1 MKRWKRM
8 LAGGLC
14 TAMAIALAGCG
25 ESGSAD
31 ADVSISMW
39 IFSSMDGE
47 DYTEYEEN
55 PVVQYT
61 LEKTWGPENKKLAI
75 DYWTPA
81 PGSENDNYQTM
92 ISSGDLPDVLD
103 ATVADTPITMFEN
116 GNILDIT
123 DYVKEYMPNYLS
135 FLEKNPDVK
144 ASAIDI
150 IDGEEHYLQICSGF
164 DALDY
169 YYFGYEY
176 RRDWIVK
183 YGKNPV
189 TGEAFTGGY
198 ADPADPDSWEDN
210 VVFPSGGSDPVYIS
224 DWEWMFEI
232 FQAAQA
238 DLGIK
243 DSYCLSM
250 YYPGYTWSGGLCSC
264 FGGGI
269 PVWYVDAQNRV
280 KFGGDSE
287 QFRTYLQCLNTWYEK
302 GWLDHDFYQRTGD
315 NFYAIDDTSVRQ
327 GKVGMWMGLEGQFGK
342 RMDMGDE
349 LTSDI
354 CVYGCAYPINDIY
367 GSDACRNVEP
377 DCVQSSSMIGTKYY
391 ITKTAAD
398 KDLATILS
406 YFDYFYTEEGALL
419 RTLGLNAQQVA
430 ERNDSLYQKWGL
442 EDGAYTVGE
451 DGSYIRSEVINND
464 SGVLGDACRI
474 SKIPG
479 ITLIENVDKGY
490 AVSYEHSLATWIQ
503 YKNAGSIMGSA
514 ITEKMSTEDSKI
526 FTNSLSKVLEWL
538 EKNTADMIRG
548 LKDPYSDDDWA
559 TWCKTLQKY
568 NYESIIDVCQPYAD
582 KYQIR

>member
-1 MKRWKRM
+1 
-8 LAGGLC
+8 
-14 TAMAIALAGCG
+14 
-25 ESGSAD
+25 
-31 ADVSISMW
+31 
-39 IFSSMDGE
+39 
-47 DYTEYEEN
+47 
-55 PVVQYT
+55 
-61 LEKTWGPENKKLAI
+61 
-75 DYWTPA
+75 
-81 PGSENDNYQTM
+81 
-92 ISSGDLPDVLD
+92 
-103 ATVADTPITMFEN
+103 
-116 GNILDIT
+116 
-123 DYVKEYMPNYLS
+123 
-135 FLEKNPDVK
+135 
-144 ASAIDI
+144 
-150 IDGEEHYLQICSGF
+150 
-164 DALDY
+164 
-169 YYFGYEY
+169 
-176 RRDWIVK
+176 
-183 YGKNPV
+183 
-189 TGEAFTGGY
+189 
-198 ADPADPDSWEDN
+198 
-210 VVFPSGGSDPVYIS
+210 
-224 DWEWMFEI
+224 
-232 FQAAQA
+232 
-238 DLGIK
+238 
-243 DSYCLSM
+243 M

-269 PVWYVDAQNRV
+269 PVWYVDEQNQV
-280 KFGGDSE
+280 QFGGDSE

-354 CVYGCAYPINDIY
+354 CVYGCAYPINDKY
-367 GSDACRNVEP
+367 GSEACRNVEP

-391 ITKTAAD
+391 ITKNAAD

-442 EDGAYTVGE
+442 DDGAYTVGE

-464 SGVLGDACRI
+464 SGVLGDACRV

-490 AVSYEHSLATWIQ
+490 AESYEHSLAAWVQ
-503 YKNAGSIMGSA
+503 YKNLGSIVGSA
-514 ITEKMSTEDSKI
+514 ITEKMSTEDSKT
-526 FTNSLSKVLEWL
+526 FTNSLSEVLEWL

-548 LKDPYSDDDWA
+548 LKDPYSDEDWA

-582 KYQIR
+582 MYKIR